1 MKKLV
6 LIFFLININL
16 SAQFKITFTDHSITD
31 DGDIILTVFAQN
43 LGNNQEIWAVY
54 GQNFYDRFEE
64 MQTNYYLSYI
74 DIMNDN
80 KIRERIPSSIVIKT
94 IFNTYIS
101 MSTPTYYF
109 GSTGGNAGEEWVI
122 TFMDI
127 PEDAGSVTV
136 EILGSEFNVGDMPK
150 ADETRKRKEKL
161 LSDAID
167 RALETSNAKRWNEA
181 ASNWENAMQLNF
193 NIIHK
198 YSDKITTSFLEK
210 GKLLFKQNNFPAAIN
225 YFEKGKEIDK
235 RVFENYSDEYSN
247 LQYTYGEK
255 LLNASEIN
263 DGVKSLKYSYSLS
276 TINRTKIETKLD
288 EMKRSQFTSISLS
301 LIPGLSQ
308 LVFQKNTTK
317 SLLLFGAFGVS
328 SVLTLTNKIKADNYY
343 DDYLK
348 ATTPQDAKAKYELA
362 DQQIKKAGLYLGL
375 VIATVVYSIVDQY
388 VETSSYNSLFEI
400 TPNLISPHYGQ
411 NHYAFTLSIKI
422 PF

>member
-1 MKKLV
+1 M
-6 LIFFLININL
+6 
-16 SAQFKITFTDHSITD
+16 
-31 DGDIILTVFAQN
+31 
-43 LGNNQEIWAVY
+43 
-54 GQNFYDRFEE
+54 
-64 MQTNYYLSYI
+64 
-74 DIMNDN
+74 
-80 KIRERIPSSIVIKT
+80 
-94 IFNTYIS
+94 
-101 MSTPTYYF
+101 
-109 GSTGGNAGEEWVI
+109 
-122 TFMDI
+122 
-127 PEDAGSVTV
+127 
-136 EILGSEFNVGDMPK
+136 
-150 ADETRKRKEKL
+150 
-161 LSDAID
+161 
-167 RALETSNAKRWNEA
+167 
-181 ASNWENAMQLNF
+181 
-193 NIIHK
+193 
-198 YSDKITTSFLEK
+198 
-210 GKLLFKQNNFPAAIN
+210 QNNFSDAIN

-235 RVFENYSDEYSN
+235 KVFENYSDEYSN

-276 TINRTKIETKLD
+276 TINRIKIETKLD

-362 DQQIKKAGLYLGL
+362 DQQIKEAGLYLGL

-400 TPNLISPHYGQ
+400 TPNLISSQYGQ